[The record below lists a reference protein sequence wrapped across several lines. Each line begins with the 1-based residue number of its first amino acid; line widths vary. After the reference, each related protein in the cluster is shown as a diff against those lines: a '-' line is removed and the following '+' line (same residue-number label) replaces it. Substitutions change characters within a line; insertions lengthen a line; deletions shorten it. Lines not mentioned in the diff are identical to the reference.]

1 MLKIFKKS
9 INKKL
14 LKRKSFVTDLRIL
27 DWLPKAALPEP
38 RLRAAAVA
46 SGDDIYLFGGELF
59 REYTNHHLL
68 TDPALDVLRYNNA
81 SNSWDLVSQLPSER
95 GHCSA
100 VINGQDVFIVGGVK
114 QLRERVDVFNLSSES
129 WVSLAD
135 FESIVPF
142 CGVALIH
149 GESIYALGGLHSNGE
164 ITGKVLR
171 YYISTQQIA
180 PADSCTQM
188 PTPRFSFATAVGKD
202 EVIYTIGGLGK
213 YPASD
218 GTMLQGRMDT
228 VEAYNPATNTWKTCA
243 PLNTPRAELTAVTGP
258 DGSIYALGG
267 MHNGASCNS
276 VERYDPETDSWTE
289 EPSFTQPR
297 FYHAAAL
304 AGGSRIFVIGGQ
316 TKDSCDGASEV
327 LDSVEA
333 STNPMP

>member
-9 INKKL
+9 INKEI
-14 LKRKSFVTDLRIL
+14 LKRKSFVTDLRNI

-59 REYTNHHLL
+59 REYTNGHLL

-81 SNSWDLVSQLPSER
+81 SNSWDIVSQLPSER

-100 VINGQDVFIVGGVK
+100 VITGHDVFIVGGVK
-114 QLRERVDVFNLSSES
+114 QLRERVDVFNLLAES

-135 FESIVPF
+135 FEGIVPF

-149 GESIYALGGLHSNGE
+149 AHSIYAIGGLQSNGK
-164 ITGKVLR
+164 ITSKVLR
-171 YYISTQQIA
+171 YYISTQEVA
-180 PADSCTQM
+180 PDDTCTPM

-218 GTMLQGRMDT
+218 GTMVQGRMDT
-228 VEAYNPATNTWKTCA
+228 VEAYNPATNTWKICA
-243 PLNTPRAELTAVTGP
+243 PLNVPRAELTAVTGP

-276 VERYDPETDSWTE
+276 VERYDPVTDSWTE

-297 FYHAAAL
+297 FYHTAAL

-316 TKDSCDGASEV
+316 TKDSCDGVSEV